1 MIRYGI
7 EKNLVTLATLFDF
20 RRAFDSIDHEAL
32 LRECKNMNFSPDAI
46 KWVHSYISG
55 RTQAVVCQDE
65 QSDFLPVTS
74 GVPQG
79 SSPGPIFFSILINS
93 LPQCLKYC
101 KFSYILFADDLQ
113 LFIQC
118 PANLISSAVAHMTE
132 DASYVSRWAN
142 DHGLQ
147 LNPSKTKSIIFGST
161 PNLVFLANQQLPSV
175 VVDNHPVEY
184 VSQIKNLGVIMTT
197 DLTWNAHIRSVSS
210 KVHNALFKL
219 RQRAWLIPRDVKKL
233 LVQALVISHL
243 DYACLVYDSMPGY
256 LKLKVER
263 LMNAGIRYIY
273 NLRRD
278 SHISPY
284 RSELEWL
291 KACDRRKY
299 FQGCFTFR
307 ILNTQRPLYF
317 YQALSEQFIPL
328 RRSERLQSLSINIP
342 TASSESYKN
351 SFLITALE
359 FWSMLPSDVL
369 NAPSFY
375 IFSSN
380 LMKHLRASQ

>member
-1 MIRYGI
+1 
-7 EKNLVTLATLFDF
+7 
-20 RRAFDSIDHEAL
+20 
-32 LRECKNMNFSPDAI
+32 
-46 KWVHSYISG
+46 
-55 RTQAVVCQDE
+55 
-65 QSDFLPVTS
+65 
-74 GVPQG
+74 
-79 SSPGPIFFSILINS
+79 
-93 LPQCLKYC
+93 
-101 KFSYILFADDLQ
+101 
-113 LFIQC
+113 
-118 PANLISSAVAHMTE
+118 MTE
-132 DASYVSRWAN
+132 DAGNFSRWAS

-278 SHISPY
+278 SHINPY
-284 RSELEWL
+284 RSELE
-291 KACDRRKY
+291 
-299 FQGCFTFR
+299 
-307 ILNTQRPLYF
+307 
-317 YQALSEQFIPL
+317 
-328 RRSERLQSLSINIP
+328 
-342 TASSESYKN
+342 
-351 SFLITALE
+351 
-359 FWSMLPSDVL
+359 
-369 NAPSFY
+369 
-375 IFSSN
+375 
-380 LMKHLRASQ
+380 